1 MGSTDVTEE
10 TRRRVVSNRTRTNA
24 EMLKVKPV
32 VLAHKHDPVLE
43 NLRGCH
49 YHNDYS

>member
-1 MGSTDVTEE
+1 MGGTGVTEE

-32 VLAHKHDPVLE
+32 VLAREHDPVHE

-49 YHNDYS
+49 EYDD